1 MVAENLASVQRAPV
15 HSTGRSLPDSSI
27 FFCLPFVCIGVQIMK
42 SLHPKFFPR
51 FTGQQAKTLSGFYS
65 MECHRNG
72 TFWFTPQAGSSFRVN
87 VRTDR
92 VYPFQKL

>member
-1 MVAENLASVQRAPV
+1 
-15 HSTGRSLPDSSI
+15 
-27 FFCLPFVCIGVQIMK
+27 MK

-72 TFWFTPQAGSSFRVN
+72 TSWFTPQAGSSFRVN

-92 VYPFQKL
+92 VYPLQKLQYASFPFSMLPDFCSTRWSSVGW